1 MNDENLFNIQSD
13 QLTKQLHNIIVVH
26 TARTWERLRLK
37 QPYKEMPQDNIAS
50 VNTILEIAYK
60 ILKDKVIQDFI
71 VRQSENVWLETDQGM
86 SDVYIETLAEKEI
99 KNNYL

>member
-1 MNDENLFNIQSD
+1 MKLKELEI
-13 QLTKQLHNIIVVH
+13 HNIIVIH

-37 QPYKEMPQDNIAS
+37 QPHKEMPQDNIAS

-60 ILKDKVIQDFI
+60 ILKDKVIQNFI
-71 VRQSENVWLETDQGM
+71 VRQSEDVWLETAQKM

>member
-1 MNDENLFNIQSD
+1 MMKTKELEDNI
-13 QLTKQLHNIIVVH
+13 HNIIVVH

-37 QPYKEMPQDNIAS
+37 QAYEEMHQDNIAS
-50 VNTILEIAYK
+50 VDTILQIAYK

-71 VRQSENVWLETDQGM
+71 VRQSEDVWLETDQGM
-86 SDVYIETLAEKEI
+86 SDVYIESLAEKEI

>member
-1 MNDENLFNIQSD
+1 MK
-13 QLTKQLHNIIVVH
+13 TKELEDKIHNIIVVH

-37 QPYKEMPQDNIAS
+37 QAHEEMPEDNIAS
-50 VNTILEIAYK
+50 VDTILEIAYT

-71 VRQSENVWLETDQGM
+71 VRQSGDVWLETEQGM
-86 SDVYIETLAEKEI
+86 SDVYIENLAEKEI